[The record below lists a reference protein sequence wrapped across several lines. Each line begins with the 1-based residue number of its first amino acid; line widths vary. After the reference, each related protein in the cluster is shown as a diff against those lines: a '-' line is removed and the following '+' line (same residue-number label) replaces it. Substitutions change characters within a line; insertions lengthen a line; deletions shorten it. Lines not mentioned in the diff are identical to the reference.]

1 MHSAAR
7 CAPAWV
13 VTDVPIG
20 PYAGYAPGV
29 PSEDQTDAME
39 HADTVDLFAGP
50 GGLDVAARW
59 LGRKVYGLEW
69 DADACSTRKA
79 AGLNFERHDVREL
92 GPEDFPTATML
103 TGGPPCQTFTV
114 AGNGAGRRALDTVL
128 KFIIAMAAG
137 ESVQHELAQ
146 MEDERTG
153 LVLEPLRWALRAAE
167 LGRPYRT
174 IVLEQVPAV
183 LPVWEAMAIVLRDK
197 LQYHVETKVL
207 HTERYGV
214 PQTRRRAVLIASL
227 DGPRSMPRPTHQIY
241 RKSGLRPTD
250 DHHLP
255 PCKTMADALPRRKK
269 PFRVISNYGTGGDP
283 KARGVRESTQ
293 PSATI
298 TGKVS
303 RNKVVTGGQTGRF
316 DDLEAGRLQSFPE
329 DYPWRGGAVAQQIG
343 NAVPPIFGLHV
354 LSAALG
360 CQVTYELAD
369 EIFRLKWSDVQNED
383 EKGVPAVL
391 TELRERITSGREA
404 VRNEQSDLGV
414 TYQSALLF

>member
-1 MHSAAR
+1 M
-7 CAPAWV
+7 
-13 VTDVPIG
+13 
-20 PYAGYAPGV
+20 
-29 PSEDQTDAME
+29 PSEDLTVAME

-69 DADACSTRKA
+69 DADACKTREA
-79 AGLNFERHDVREL
+79 AGLNFKCHDVRKF
-92 GPEDFPTATML
+92 GPENFPTATML
-103 TGGPPCQTFTV
+103 IGGPPCQTFTV
-114 AGNGAGRRALDTVL
+114 AGNGAGRRALDIVL

-137 ESVQHELAQ
+137 ESVQHELARL
-146 MEDERTG
+146 EDERTG

-214 PQTRRRAVLIASL
+214 PQTRRRAVLIATL
-227 DGPRSMPRPTHQIY
+227 DGPRSIPQPTHQIF

-255 PCKTMADALPRRKK
+255 ACKTMADALPHRTEA
-269 PFRVISNYGTGGDP
+269 FVVISNYGTGGDP

-303 RNKVVTGGQTGRF
+303 RNKVVSSGRTDRF
-316 DDLEAGRLQSFPE
+316 SELEAGRLQSFPE

-360 CQVTYELAD
+360 CQVTRELAED
-369 EIFRLKWSDVQNED
+369 IFLLKWAEVQD
-383 EKGVPAVL
+383 EEKNGVPAVL
-391 TELRERITSGREA
+391 TELRERVTSAREGA
-404 VRNEQSDLGV
+404 RNDRPDPGV
-414 TYQSALLF
+414 TYQPALLF

>member
-1 MHSAAR
+1 MPTECRTTAK
-7 CAPAWV
+7 
-13 VTDVPIG
+13 
-20 PYAGYAPGV
+20 
-29 PSEDQTDAME
+29 E

-69 DADACSTRKA
+69 DADACRTREA
-79 AGLNFERHDVREL
+79 AGFNFERHDVRHF
-92 GPEDFPTATML
+92 GPEDFPAATML

-114 AGNGAGRRALDTVL
+114 AGSGAGRRALDTVL

-137 ESVQHELAQ
+137 ESVQEDLAQ
-146 MEDERTG
+146 LDDERTG

-183 LPVWEAMAIVLRDK
+183 LPVWKAMAEVLCDRV
-197 LQYHVETKVL
+197 QYRVSTDVL
-207 HTERYGV
+207 HTEMYGV

-227 DGPRSMPRPTHQIY
+227 DGPRAMPQPTHQIY
-241 RKSGLRPTD
+241 RKSGLRSAD
-250 DHHLP
+250 NQRLL
-255 PCKTMADALPRRKK
+255 PCKTMADALPHR
-269 PFRVISNYGTGGDP
+269 PAHFEVISNYGTGGNP
-283 KARGVRESTQ
+283 KVRGIREASQ

-303 RNKVVTGGQTGRF
+303 RNKVKVSGKTDRF
-316 DDLEAGRLQSFPE
+316 DDWEAGRLQSFPT
-329 DYPWRGGAVAQQIG
+329 DYPWSGGAVAQQIG
-343 NAVPPIFGLHV
+343 NAVPPLFGLHV

-360 CQVTYELAD
+360 CQVTGEQAD
-369 EIFRLKWSDVQNED
+369 EVFKLKWADVQG

-391 TELRERITSGREA
+391 AELRERVQCADNTDATVTLDRVDQEA
-404 VRNEQSDLGV
+404 AYRPVR
-414 TYQSALLF
+414 